1 MKNTKDKPRV
11 RLDEIG
17 LYLRTIQ
24 AEYKPKTNQEMADLI
39 TQFFNVLCLP
49 EDIEHY
55 EALYQEEIIRHRAS
69 IGSEDLELESR
80 RHEYFSKINRSNP
93 FY

>member
-1 MKNTKDKPRV
+1 MNTQEKPRV
-11 RLDEIG
+11 KMDEIG
-17 LYLRTIQ
+17 LYLRTIR
-24 AEYKPKTNQEMADLI
+24 ADYKPETTQEMADLI

-55 EALYQEEIIRHRAS
+55 ETLFYEGLKQQ
-69 IGSEDLELESR
+69 EDLELESR
-80 RHEYFSKINRSNP
+80 RHEYFSKLNRSNP

>member
-1 MKNTKDKPRV
+1 MENTQNKPRV

-24 AEYKPKTNQEMADLI
+24 ADYKPETNQEMADLI

-55 EALYQEEIIRHRAS
+55 ESLFQEELIQHRAS
-69 IGSEDLELESR
+69 LNSEDLELESR
-80 RHEYFSKINRSNP
+80 RHSYFTKLGRSNP